1 MAAVSPALVGGTGL
15 GPAPAAALTHICHS
29 GPGEEAALSEA
40 PGQIRSISQR
50 ASITPGFPLWLMRK
64 VGDGRGRG
72 QRLKE
77 VLDKKKPKRLASEES
92 LQQLERRGR
101 QHLLTSAAHRV

>member
-1 MAAVSPALVGGTGL
+1 MSRPGAGADPGRAWPRFHPRWSGGTGL
-15 GPAPAAALTHICHS
+15 GPAPTAALTHICHS
-29 GPGEEAALSEA
+29 RPGEEAALSEA

-72 QRLKE
+72 QKE
-77 VLDKKKPKRLASEES
+77 VLDKKNGS
-92 LQQLERRGR
+92 G
-101 QHLLTSAAHRV
+101 

>member
-1 MAAVSPALVGGTGL
+1 MTPRLRCPVPGPALIRVALGRGFTRVGQGGTGL
-15 GPAPAAALTHICHS
+15 GPAPTAALTHICHS
-29 GPGEEAALSEA
+29 RPGEEAALSEA

-72 QRLKE
+72 QKE
-77 VLDKKKPKRLASEES
+77 VLDKKNGS
-92 LQQLERRGR
+92 G
-101 QHLLTSAAHRV
+101 